1 MTEVVG
7 VPTAEDM
14 RVLGERIGRVVR
26 AGQVVL
32 LVGDLG
38 AGKTTL
44 TQGIARGLGVAD
56 AVTSPTF
63 VIARDHAS
71 GTGRPDLQHVD
82 AYRLH
87 GVDDLADLDLADA
100 DRITVVEWGDRLAPT
115 LGEGAVVVT
124 ITRSDD
130 EADEHRVVRI
140 DWPEGGP

>member
-1 MTEVVG
+1 MTEVVE
-7 VPTAEDM
+7 VPTADDM
-14 RVLGERIGRVVR
+14 RALGARIGQGLGP
-26 AGQVVL
+26 GQVVL

-56 AVTSPTF
+56 AITSPTF
-63 VIARDHAS
+63 VIAREHAS
-71 GTGRPDLQHVD
+71 GAGRPDLQHVD

-87 GVDDLADLDLADA
+87 GLDDLADLDLADA
-100 DRITVVEWGDRLAPT
+100 DRVTVVEWGDRLAPT

-130 EADEHRVVRI
+130 DADERRVVCI
-140 DWPEGGP
+140 DWPEEAR